1 MKLSRFLAVIR
12 LNLLSAIVT
21 YLLMLL
27 LGDERI
33 HILLLLTE
41 QLVVLGLWLWLG
53 HIWLTERRIV
63 LQKLRILRVTHK
75 TLRLRHLVVNI
86 LLDLL
91 LIEIS
96 FEWRVVSIILIEV
109 LVV

>member
-1 MKLSRFLAVIR
+1 
-12 LNLLSAIVT
+12 
-21 YLLMLL
+21 MLL

-33 HILLLLTE
+33 HMLLLLTE
-41 QLVVLGLWLWLG
+41 QLVVLGLGLWLWLG
-53 HIWLTERRIV
+53 LKHIWLTERRIV

-86 LLDLL
+86 WLDLL

-96 FEWRVVSIILIEV
+96 FEWRVVSILLIEV

>member
-1 MKLSRFLAVIR
+1 M
-12 LNLLSAIVT
+12 LSAIVT

-41 QLVVLGLWLWLG
+41 QLVVLGLGLGLWLG

-86 LLDLL
+86 WLDLL

-96 FEWRVVSIILIEV
+96 FEWRVVSIILIED

>member
-1 MKLSRFLAVIR
+1 M
-12 LNLLSAIVT
+12 
-21 YLLMLL
+21 
-27 LGDERI
+27 
-33 HILLLLTE
+33 LLLLTE
-41 QLVVLGLWLWLG
+41 QLVVLGLGLWLWLRLG
-53 HIWLTERRIV
+53 LKHIWLTERRIV

-86 LLDLL
+86 WLDLL

-96 FEWRVVSIILIEV
+96 FEWRVVSILLIEV